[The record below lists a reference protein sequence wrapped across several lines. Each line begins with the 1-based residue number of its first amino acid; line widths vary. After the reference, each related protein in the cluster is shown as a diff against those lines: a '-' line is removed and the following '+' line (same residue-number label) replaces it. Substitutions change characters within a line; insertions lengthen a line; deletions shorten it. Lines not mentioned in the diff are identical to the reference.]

1 VTGHVERRGEGTAA
15 GDRRGTG
22 RPSGDGSSSNGN
34 SKNSGKKR
42 SRGRRK
48 GEVRHPSLDI
58 VSSDGRELRGKR
70 IVLCIAG
77 SVAAYKAIE
86 LARLLM
92 RHGCSSVTCV
102 ATKAATRLI
111 RPAYLKWATGNDVIT
126 DLTGDM
132 EHIRLADY
140 GRSDI
145 VIVYPATANTIGRLA
160 NGMDDAPVS
169 TVLTVALGS
178 KIPIVV
184 CPAMHE
190 SMYENPA
197 VLRNIDFLSKRR
209 GVSFVGPQ
217 MTEGKAKAPEPEHV
231 LGHVISRFGPPGSP
245 LRGARVLLTAG
256 PTIEFVDPVRV
267 ISNVSSG
274 RTGVLLGAEL
284 AAAGARVTM
293 VYGPGTHEPPKGVKT
308 TRVETGAEMR
318 SAVRSALGG
327 ARFDVIVMAAA
338 VSDYAPVRRRRT
350 KIKSGGGSGGLTI
363 RLRRAPKIIGMA
375 RRMQRDALLV
385 GFKAEADV
393 SRVALIRSARA
404 SMAESGADL
413 VVANDVGSEYKR
425 RPGSNNVIVVSP
437 SSESESGWRKKE
449 AVAGFIK
456 RAIEAEL
463 AAAAAEQAGV

>member
-1 VTGHVERRGEGTAA
+1 MAGRRGEGTGGRERRAA
-15 GDRRGTG
+15 G
-22 RPSGDGSSSNGN
+22 RPGGGDGGG
-34 SKNSGKKR
+34 KNSSKK
-42 SRGRRK
+42 SRGRRG

-145 VIVYPATANTIGRLA
+145 VVVYPATANTIGRLA

-197 VLRNIDFLSKRR
+197 VLRNIGFLSKRGG
-209 GVSFVGPQ
+209 GVSFVGPR
-217 MTEGKAKAPEPEHV
+217 MEEGKAKAPEPEHV
-231 LGHVISRFGPPGSP
+231 LDHVISRFGPPESP

-256 PTIEFVDPVRV
+256 PTVEFVDPVRV

-284 AAAGARVTM
+284 TAAGARVTM
-293 VYGPGTHEPPKGVKT
+293 IYGPGRHEPPKGLKT
-308 TRVETGAEMR
+308 TRVETSSEMR
-318 SAVRSALGG
+318 TAVRSALKG

-338 VSDYAPVRRRRT
+338 VSDYAPARRRRT
-350 KIKSGGGSGGLTI
+350 KIKSGGGGGGGSGELTI
-363 RLRRAPKIIGMA
+363 RLRRVPKIIGMA

-393 SRVALIRSARA
+393 SRAALIKSARA
-404 SMAESGADL
+404 SMTESGADV

-463 AAAAAEQAGV
+463 AAATAAAGQEG

>member
-1 VTGHVERRGEGTAA
+1 MAGRREGT
-15 GDRRGTG
+15 GGGEKPEKDRPGGRGG
-22 RPSGDGSSSNGN
+22 GGGGKNGS
-34 SKNSGKKR
+34 KK
-42 SRGRRK
+42 SRGRRDK
-48 GEVRHPSLDI
+48 VRHPSLDI

-132 EHIRLADY
+132 EHIGLADY

-197 VLRNIDFLSKRR
+197 VLRNIGFLGKR
-209 GVSFVGPQ
+209 GKVSFVGPR
-217 MTEGKAKAPEPEHV
+217 MAEGKAKAPEPEHV
-231 LGHVISRFGPPGSP
+231 LDHVISRFGPPESP

-256 PTIEFVDPVRV
+256 PTVEFVDPVRV

-293 VYGPGTHEPPKGVKT
+293 VYGPGRHEPPKGVET

-318 SAVRSALGG
+318 SAVLSALKG

-338 VSDYAPVRRRRT
+338 VSDYAPARRRT
-350 KIKSGGGSGGLTI
+350 KIKSGVGSGELTI
-363 RLRRAPKIIGMA
+363 RLRRVPKIIGMA

-393 SRVALIRSARA
+393 SRAALVRSARA
-404 SMAESGADL
+404 SMAESGADI
-413 VVANDVGSEYKR
+413 VVANDVGTEYGG
-425 RPGSNNVIVVSP
+425 RPDSNNVIVVSP

-449 AVAGFIK
+449 AVARFIK
-456 RAIEAEL
+456 GAIEAEL
-463 AAAAAEQAGV
+463 VVAAAAKRRDEHG

>member
-1 VTGHVERRGEGTAA
+1 MAGGREGT
-15 GDRRGTG
+15 GGGERPGKDRPGSRGG
-22 RPSGDGSSSNGN
+22 GGGGG
-34 SKNSGKKR
+34 KNSSKR
-42 SRGRRK
+42 GRGRRDK
-48 GEVRHPSLDI
+48 VRHPSLDI

-132 EHIRLADY
+132 EHVRLADY

-197 VLRNIDFLSKRR
+197 VLRNIGFLGKRGR
-209 GVSFVGPQ
+209 VSFVGPR
-217 MTEGKAKAPEPEHV
+217 MAEGKAKAPEPEHV
-231 LGHVISRFGPPGSP
+231 LDYVISRFGPPESP

-256 PTIEFVDPVRV
+256 PTVEFVDPVRV

-293 VYGPGTHEPPKGVKT
+293 VYGPGRHEPPKGVET

-318 SAVRSALGG
+318 TAVRTALKGT
-327 ARFDVIVMAAA
+327 RFDVIVMAAA
-338 VSDYAPVRRRRT
+338 VSDYAPARRRRT
-350 KIKSGGGSGGLTI
+350 KIKSDVGSGELTI
-363 RLRRAPKIIGMA
+363 RLRRVPKIIGMA

-393 SRVALIRSARA
+393 SRAALVKSARA
-404 SMAESGADL
+404 SMAESGADI
-413 VVANDVGSEYKR
+413 VVANDIGSEYR
-425 RPGSNNVIVVSP
+425 GRPDSNSVTVVST

-449 AVAGFIK
+449 AVARFIK

-463 AAAAAEQAGV
+463 AAAAKRRDGHR

>member
-1 VTGHVERRGEGTAA
+1 MAKKKTRDGGA
-15 GDRRGTG
+15 G
-22 RPSGDGSSSNGN
+22 RPSGGSGDKKS
-34 SKNSGKKR
+34 SGKK
-42 SRGRRK
+42 SRGRR
-48 GEVRHPSLDI
+48 GEEVRHPSLDI

-140 GRSDI
+140 NRSD
-145 VIVYPATANTIGRLA
+145 VVVVYPATANTIGRLA

-197 VLRNIDFLSKRR
+197 VLRNIGFLSKRGG
-209 GVSFVGPQ
+209 GVSFVGPL
-217 MTEGKAKAPEPEHV
+217 MAEGKAKAPEPEHV
-231 LGHVISRFGPPGSP
+231 LDHVISRFGPPESP

-256 PTIEFVDPVRV
+256 PTVEFVDPVRV

-293 VYGPGTHEPPKGVKT
+293 IYGPGRYEPPRGIKT

-318 SAVRSALGG
+318 SAVRSALRG
-327 ARFDVIVMAAA
+327 ARFDVIIMAAA
-338 VSDYAPVRRRRT
+338 VSDYAPARRRRT
-350 KIKSGGGSGGLTI
+350 KIKSGVGSGELTI

-393 SRVALIRSARA
+393 SRAALIKSARA
-404 SMAESGADL
+404 SMAESGADV

-425 RPGSNNVIVVSP
+425 RPGSNNVVVVSP
-437 SSESESGWRKKE
+437 SSVSESGWRKKE
-449 AVAGFIK
+449 AVAEFIR

-463 AAAAAEQAGV
+463 AAAAAAAAAEQEG

>member
-1 VTGHVERRGEGTAA
+1 MAGRREEKTAVGERRGA
-15 GDRRGTG
+15 G
-22 RPSGDGSSSNGN
+22 RPGGDGGKSSGR
-34 SKNSGKKR
+34 K
-42 SRGRRK
+42 SRGRRGK
-48 GEVRHPSLDI
+48 EEEEEVRHPSLDI

-126 DLTGDM
+126 GLTGDM

-145 VIVYPATANTIGRLA
+145 VVVYPATANTIGRLA

-184 CPAMHE
+184 CPAMHA

-197 VLRNIDFLSKRR
+197 VLRNIGFLSKRG

-217 MTEGKAKAPEPEHV
+217 MAEGKAKAPEPEHV
-231 LGHVISRFGPPGSP
+231 LDHVISRFGPPESP

-293 VYGPGTHEPPKGVKT
+293 VYGPGRHEPPKGVEVS
-308 TRVETGAEMR
+308 RVETGAEMR
-318 SAVRSALGG
+318 TAVRTALEG

-338 VSDYAPVRRRRT
+338 VSDYAPARRRRT
-350 KIKSGGGSGGLTI
+350 KIKSGGGGGRSAGSGELTI
-363 RLRRAPKIIGMA
+363 RLRRVPKIIGMA

-393 SRVALIRSARA
+393 SRAALIKSARA

-413 VVANDVGSEYKR
+413 VVANDVGSEYKG

-449 AVAGFIK
+449 SVAGFIK

-463 AAAAAEQAGV
+463 AAAAAEQGGG

>member
-1 VTGHVERRGEGTAA
+1 MVGEERRGEGTTVR
-15 GDRRGTG
+15 DRRGAG
-22 RPSGDGSSSNGN
+22 RPGGSGGGSSSN
-34 SKNSGKKR
+34 SKNSSKKR

-70 IVLCIAG
+70 IILCIAG

-111 RPAYLKWATGNDVIT
+111 RPAYLKWATGNDVVT

-145 VIVYPATANTIGRLA
+145 VVVYPATANTIGRLA

-197 VLRNIDFLSKRR
+197 VLRNIGFLSKRR

-231 LGHVISRFGPPGSP
+231 LDHVISRFGPPESP

-256 PTIEFVDPVRV
+256 PTVEFVDPVRV

-293 VYGPGTHEPPKGVKT
+293 VYGSGVHEPPKGVKT

-318 SAVRSALGG
+318 TAVRSALGG

-338 VSDYAPVRRRRT
+338 VSDYAPARRRRT
-350 KIKSGGGSGGLTI
+350 KIKSGG
-363 RLRRAPKIIGMA
+363 RAGRA
-375 RRMQRDALLV
+375 HDQAQ
-385 GFKAEADV
+385 
-393 SRVALIRSARA
+393 ARA
-404 SMAESGADL
+404 QDHRHGKEDAEGRASGRVQGGGRRVQGGPDKVCARQHGGIGR
-413 VVANDVGSEYKR
+413 GSRGCKR
-425 RPGSNNVIVVSP
+425 RRIRVQREARLEQRHSGVTVIRVRVRLAQKGGG
-437 SSESESGWRKKE
+437 GWIHQGGDRGG
-449 AVAGFIK
+449 A
-456 RAIEAEL
+456 
-463 AAAAAEQAGV
+463 

>member
-1 VTGHVERRGEGTAA
+1 MAGRGEGT
-15 GDRRGTG
+15 GRGEGRSAG
-22 RPSGDGSSSNGN
+22 RPGDGSG
-34 SKNSGKKR
+34 KKSGKK
-42 SRGRRK
+42 SRGGRDK
-48 GEVRHPSLDI
+48 VRHPSLDI

-178 KIPIVV
+178 RIPIVV

-197 VLRNIDFLSKRR
+197 VMRNIGFLSKGG
-209 GVSFVGPQ
+209 GVSFVGPR
-217 MTEGKAKAPEPEHV
+217 MDEGKAKAPEPEHV
-231 LGHVISRFGPPGSP
+231 LDHVISRFGPPESP

-256 PTIEFVDPVRV
+256 PTMEFVDPVRV

-293 VYGPGTHEPPKGVKT
+293 VYGPGRHEPPGDVET

-318 SAVRSALGG
+318 TAVRSALEG
-327 ARFDVIVMAAA
+327 ARFDIIVMAAA
-338 VSDYAPVRRRRT
+338 VSDYAPARRRRT
-350 KIKSGGGSGGLTI
+350 KIKSGGVGSGGLTI
-363 RLRRAPKIIGMA
+363 RLRRVPKIIGMA

-393 SRVALIRSARA
+393 SRAALIKSARA

-413 VVANDVGSEYKR
+413 VVANDVGSEYRR

-449 AVAGFIK
+449 AVAGFI
-456 RAIEAEL
+456 RGAIEAEL
-463 AAAAAEQAGV
+463 AAAAAAGQEGG